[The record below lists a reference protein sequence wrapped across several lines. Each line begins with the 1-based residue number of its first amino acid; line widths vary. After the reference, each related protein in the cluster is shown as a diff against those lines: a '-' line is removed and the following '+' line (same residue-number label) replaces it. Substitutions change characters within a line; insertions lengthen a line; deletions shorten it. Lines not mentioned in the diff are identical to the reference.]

1 VNGRDLLFGAGST
14 AVTNAVQDVTPGA
27 PHAGR
32 QVTDV
37 QRVDPSGPGSV
48 AGHLLRPLAHAGA
61 FTLGGTVF
69 VAGGRTGGTATDT
82 LIRLDPAQP

>member
-1 VNGRDLLFGAGST
+1 MA
-14 AVTNAVQDVTPGA
+14 
-27 PHAGR
+27 AGR

-69 VAGGRTGGTATDT
+69 VAGGRRRRGNRHPDA
-82 LIRLDPAQP
+82 P